1 MKIAV
6 LLAHH
11 NVPLA
16 VMDHLSSLL
25 RDIFPDSKIA
35 KGFSAART
43 KTMSLRPHL
52 ESVLVAQMKSQP
64 FALAIDGSNDNGLRK
79 MNPLTVRIFDNEN
92 GVVLTKFLDMCLTSG
107 SMAGTAEGIYN
118 AMDCALSSR
127 DIPWQQCIGLGMDN
141 TSVNTGRHN
150 SIKSRALQ
158 MEGSVYIMGCP
169 CHIIH
174 NTAQKASQAF
184 REVTLFL

>member
-16 VMDHLSSLL
+16 VMDHLSPLF
-25 RDIFPDSKIA
+25 RDIFPDLKIA

-43 KTMSLRPHL
+43 KTTCIVNMALQPFL

-64 FALAIDGSNDNGLRK
+64 FALAIDGSNDNGLQK

-92 GVVLTKFLDMCLTSG
+92 GVVCTKFLDMCLTSG
-107 SMAGTAEGIYN
+107 MNAATAEGIYN
-118 AMDCALSSR
+118 AMDNALSVRYSLATMY
-127 DIPWQQCIGLGMDN
+127 WFGYG
-141 TSVNTGRHN
+141 
-150 SIKSRALQ
+150 
-158 MEGSVYIMGCP
+158 
-169 CHIIH
+169 
-174 NTAQKASQAF
+174 
-184 REVTLFL
+184 